1 MGLCSPGAHRCCC
14 PRCRCCPCRP
24 GCLCCC
30 SRCCLHLCRRPRGRC
45 CSCPYCQLRPRHLCR
60 CPRCLHWIQLRIC
73 PRGLSPGCRRPR
85 CFRLSWQNLRHHA
98 THKTTTYIQRRYLR
112 LAVLNCDKGFHRD

>member
-30 SRCCLHLCRRPRGRC
+30 SRCCLHLCRCPRGRR
-45 CSCPYCQLRPRHLCR
+45 CSCPPCQLRPRHLCR
-60 CPRCLHWIQLRIC
+60 CSCSRGCLCHRIC
-73 PRGLSPGCRRPR
+73 WICPSCR
-85 CFRLSWQNLRHHA
+85 L
-98 THKTTTYIQRRYLR
+98 
-112 LAVLNCDKGFHRD
+112 LNMQYSAQSIGGDNAKPYTNNFINRQK